1 MVPTLDIR
9 DLALVREV
17 AGAGSVTRAGARLHL
32 TQSALSHRLRAAESR
47 LGTPLFLRVGKKMI
61 PTPAG
66 ERVLDVARRVLD
78 DLERTENDVRTIGHE
93 HGGLLRLSTQCYTG
107 YHWLPP
113 LLSAFQARH
122 PQVDVQIAV
131 DATYRPVD
139 ALLAGEIDLAVLTR
153 AAKDRRLH
161 LRPLFQDEMLAV
173 VSPAHPFAKRAFVE
187 PADFAS
193 EHLITY
199 LIDRRESFLFREILE
214 PAGVTPAK
222 ISRVPLTEAMLEM
235 VKAGLGVAVLERW
248 AVAPALDS
256 GAVRAVRITR
266 RGIIRQWS
274 VATLRS
280 AGEPQWR
287 TDFIELLR
295 TSAPVRPG
303 APMKCTRRPG
313 LYPRRGGVNAHRAR
327 RPAKAHSPVEPE

>member
-1 MVPTLDIR
+1 VVPTLDIR

-17 AGAGSVTRAGARLHL
+17 TGAGSVSRAAAKLHL

-47 LGTPLFLRVGKKMI
+47 LGTALFLRVGKKMV

-78 DLERTENDVRTIGHE
+78 DLERTETDVRALGHDR
-93 HGGLLRLSTQCYTG
+93 GGLLRLSTQCYTG
-107 YHWLPP
+107 YHWLPALLGTFQERYP
-113 LLSAFQARH
+113 L
-122 PQVDVQIAV
+122 VDVQIAV
-131 DATYRPVD
+131 DATYRPVE

-153 AAKDRRLH
+153 AAKDNRLT
-161 LRPLFQDEMLAV
+161 LRPLFQDELFAIV
-173 VSPAHPFAKRAFVE
+173 APTHPFAKRQFVE
-187 PADFAS
+187 APDFAA

-199 LIDRRESFLFREILE
+199 MIDRRESLLFREILD
-214 PAGVTPAK
+214 PAAVTPAR
-222 ISRVPLTEAMLEM
+222 ISRVPLTEAILEM

-256 GAVRAVRITR
+256 GAVSAVRITR

-274 VATLRS
+274 VATLRG

-287 TDFIELLR
+287 TDFIDLLR
-295 TSAPVRPG
+295 TFAP
-303 APMKCTRRPG
+303 APPRTSR
-313 LYPRRGGVNAHRAR
+313 PRRVSAR
-327 RPAKAHSPVEPE
+327 